1 MSESAPAFY
10 EGRAAEA
17 SSGEA
22 QKFKYSVELSY
33 DGRKFS
39 GWQTQPDCVTVQ
51 ESLENVL
58 TLLNGSPV
66 RVTGAGRTD
75 AGVHARG
82 QVASFSLGREWQPRK
97 LLLALNANLAD
108 GIAVTSVRPRPHD
121 FDARRSA
128 LWREYAYFVWRG
140 SYCYPMIKP
149 YVWWKKK
156 DNWDHSKIRA
166 ACRLLEGTH
175 DFSAFC
181 RADMLPDNPI
191 RRMHFVRCIRRGKL
205 TIFRIR
211 GDAFL
216 TNMVRIMVGNL
227 DAVGSGARSLSWLA
241 SLLEGGK
248 REDSAKTVPTSG
260 LFFWKAG
267 YKE

>member
-1 MSESAPAFY
+1 MRNEDQHAFNY
-10 EGRAAEA
+10 EL
-17 SSGEA
+17 A
-22 QKFKYSVELSY
+22 QTSFTYSCVVSY

-39 GWQTQPDCVTVQ
+39 GWQTQPGCTTVQ
-51 ESLENVL
+51 KSLENAL
-58 TLLNGSPV
+58 SLLNGGHVS
-66 RVTGAGRTD
+66 VTGAGRTD

-82 QVASFSLGREWQPRK
+82 QTASFTMSREWQPRR
-97 LLLALNANLAD
+97 LLLALNANVPQ
-108 GIAVTSVRPRPHD
+108 GMAVVSVRPRSGD
-121 FDARRSA
+121 FNARRSA

-140 SYCYPMIKP
+140 SFCYPMMRP

-156 DNWDHSKIRA
+156 DNWDHSRICA

-181 RADMLPDNPI
+181 RADMLPENPI
-191 RRMHFVRCIRRGKL
+191 RRMHFVRCIRRGNL

-248 REDSAKTVPTSG
+248 REDSAMTVPTSG
-260 LFFWKAG
+260 LFFWRVG